1 MTIWCKKCFRLI
13 DFAGPLLLGLAAA
26 SLCASIAP
34 AQQTLDD
41 RYQKAI
47 QFFNEA
53 KMEDACDLFQQ
64 IEKESPG
71 YKDVH
76 TYLNPACDS
85 AKRTYLQEEKL
96 YKQGVDL
103 FKQGQFDEAKQKFTQ
118 GRNLVL
124 RHPKYRTEMED
135 YLKQIDARA
144 GEETQYQQA
153 IQVFNAGRDDEAGAQ
168 FTQIEQAKGARAAD
182 ARSYLQRIK
191 DRRVEAAQQ
200 KAAASD
206 QQAFDEAVHA
216 FTDKRYPEAKNR
228 FQSLIQKNSP
238 HSAEARSY
246 LKQIDSAV
254 HQEAIDRENAKKQV
268 VEQGKDPKQVAQQLV
283 AAARADIGA
292 QQYAEAVGKLQ
303 SAAMLDPSNHDVSVL
318 LKSAQDTLDEQ
329 PLRLGLEA
337 YFQAKYEEAEHQLD
351 AYVGNHGRKMALAYF
366 FRGASHASLYFLSG
380 EHDTQQKNLAVA
392 DFQALQKDS
401 PKFQPP
407 KQYVSPKIL
416 SLYSQSAKRT
426 SP

>member
-1 MTIWCKKCFRLI
+1 
-13 DFAGPLLLGLAAA
+13 LGLAVAC
-26 SLCASIAP
+26 LCGLGAP
-34 AQQTLDD
+34 IVSAQQSLDD

-47 QFFNEA
+47 QFFNSA

-85 AKRTYLQEEKL
+85 AKRTYQQEEKL
-96 YKQGVDL
+96 YKEGADL
-103 FKQGQFDEAKQKFTQ
+103 FKQGQVDEAKQKFTQ
-118 GRNLVL
+118 ARSLIL
-124 RHPKYRTEMED
+124 KHPKYRTEIDD
-135 YLKQIDARA
+135 YLKQIDARSH
-144 GEETQYQQA
+144 EEAIFQQA
-153 IQVFNAGRDDEAGAQ
+153 VQLFDAGSDDEAAAQ
-168 FTQIEQAKGARAAD
+168 FTAIEQGKGARAAD

-191 DRRVEAAQQ
+191 DRREAAAQQ

-206 QQAFDEAVHA
+206 QQAFDDAVRA
-216 FTDKRYPEAKNR
+216 FNDKRYAEAKGR
-228 FQSLIQKNSP
+228 FQSLIQKGSS

-246 LKQIDSAV
+246 IQQIDSAV
-254 HQEAIDRENAKKQV
+254 HQQAIAGENAKKQV

-283 AAARADIGA
+283 TAARADITA

-303 SAAMLDPSNHDVSVL
+303 SAGMLDPSNHEVPAL
-318 LKSAQDTLDEQ
+318 LKSAQDALDEQ

-337 YFQAKYEEAEHQLD
+337 YFDGKYEEAEHQLD
-351 AYVGNHGRKMALAYF
+351 AYVENHGRKMALAYF

-380 EHDTQQKNLAVA
+380 EHDTQQKNLAME
-392 DFQALQKDS
+392 DFRTLQKDS

-407 KQYVSPKIL
+407 KQYISPKIL
-416 SLYSQSAKRT
+416 SLYSQSTSRT
-426 SP
+426 SQ